1 MILSPIEYL
10 FTIIHKNQ
18 WDKLSVDHP
27 YSEYNKNTIK
37 EITKNMNIPT
47 EQQQQINYKDLEI
60 LLHFKHNSYL
70 YEFQFQLI
78 EIKFGLLNI
87 INLLPFIGPFIS
99 LIISFKLLL
108 TIRNLNNKI
117 PLDLQLLLLINIFIE
132 FGIGLIPLF
141 GIVGGILY
149 KANSRNYKLLQDY
162 LVNIEDYTI
171 ELSTLE
177 IPVDE
182 QNEKKEPILQEEL
195 EVIPPS
201 PVKVLDLLNKKSK
214 NNTTESGSISSS
226 SSSSIINTG
235 KSTSI
240 ATITTSNTN
249 VMASPFQNNSTNDDS
264 KIDEDSKSIKSIKT
278 LSKLNHV
285 DVPKKN
291 KKKKKKKKKTTE

>member
-1 MILSPIEYL
+1 MMILSMIENL

-37 EITKNMNIPT
+37 EITKNINLPN
-47 EQQQQINYKDLEI
+47 EQQQINSNDLEI
-60 LLHFKHNSYL
+60 LLNFKHDSYL
-70 YEFQFQLI
+70 YEFQFRLI
-78 EIKFGLLNI
+78 QIKFGLLNI

-99 LIISFKLLL
+99 LLLSFKLLL
-108 TIRNLNNKI
+108 TIKKLHNKV
-117 PLDLQLLLLINIFIE
+117 PLDLQLLLLINILIE

-141 GIVGGILY
+141 GIFGGILY

-162 LVNIEDYTI
+162 LINLEDYTI

-182 QNEKKEPILQEEL
+182 QEEKEPVQEE
-195 EVIPPS
+195 VIIPPS

-214 NNTTESGSISSS
+214 NNTIESGSISSS
-226 SSSSIINTG
+226 SSSSIVNTG

-249 VMASPFQNNSTNDDS
+249 VMASPFQSNSTIDDS
-264 KIDEDSKSIKSIKT
+264 KIDQDSKSIKSIKT

-285 DVPKKN
+285 ENPKKN